1 MNNYQLIKHK
11 LEAFIR
17 KYYLNELVKGA
28 ILFFSIG
35 FLYFL
40 ITVSFEYFFWLNSLG
55 RKILFWLFIGVE
67 VALFGRFILYPLAKL
82 FKLSKGINYEQASK
96 IIGEHFPE
104 VNDKLLNI
112 LQLHKNAKS
121 NDSELLLASIDQK
134 SLELQPIP
142 FQIAVNFKSNLR
154 YVKYAIIPVFIFLA
168 IYISGNSNLFSESY
182 TRVVNYDQAYEP
194 PAPFSFQLNQDQLQV
209 KENESLSLRI
219 FTDGSVIPDN
229 ASIHYDGE
237 TYFLKKVNPGV
248 FEYTFDRVS
257 KNTEFYFSS
266 NEVTSKPYQLQV
278 INVPTLVNFE
288 MQLDYPAYVGKQDE
302 VLKGTGNATIPEGT
316 KVSWNLTAKATNQI
330 QLNLPDTLENFHRS
344 EDQFSLQQQI
354 FRNTSYQI
362 STSNEQLKNYEQL
375 SYQLKV
381 VRDEFPELDVEM
393 KRDSLDRQVM
403 YFYGKVADDYGL
415 TGLQLVYFASE
426 NPKETKKVNF
436 SLSTSTFDDFVY
448 AFPGDLQLDR
458 GKAYE
463 FYFQVFDNDQVNG
476 KKRTKSETFSFR
488 KFTEDEETQEQL
500 NNQEETIK
508 DMDNS
513 LQKMKERNKELQEL
527 DQLQKEKKQLNY
539 NDRKK
544 LESYIERQQQQEKMM
559 KEYSKQMKDNLEQF
573 QQEKSDQLKEQLQER
588 LEKNEER
595 IEQNEELLK
604 ELEKYQDKINKEEL
618 NQKIEKLSK
627 QNQNEQKSLEQL
639 LELTKRYYV
648 QKKAEQISKEI
659 DELGKK
665 QEQLAENDSLNSAE
679 EQEKMNK
686 AFEELQK
693 QMDELEK
700 ENNKL
705 KNPLKTHRDEIEEAS
720 IKNDQKEA
728 SEELKGSEE
737 KESENS
743 EQKSGSE
750 EENNE
755 SGDEPSDKEN
765 SENSEQSQEEQNSQ
779 KQKSSPSQKAKQKQ
793 KSAGQKMQQ
802 MGQQMMNMMMQGSS
816 EQNQE
821 DAEMLRQILDN
832 LITFSFQQEDLM
844 EDFNSIEENSPQY
857 PKKLRYQYVLKENFQ
872 HVDDSLY
879 ALALRNP
886 MIGDQITSQLT
897 DIEFNIDKSLERL
910 SENQIRTGVASQQY
924 VFKGANDLANM
935 LNESLQQM
943 QAMSMGSGQGQG
955 KGQPSPGQGQGQGRG
970 FQLQDIIQKQGELGE
985 QIGQGKGKK
994 QGESG
999 SPGEGQQ
1006 GQSGQGQQS
1015 GQGGQSGSQGE
1026 NGRNGDGGQSGN
1038 NGKDGNGNQQGK
1050 NGQKSA
1056 EQLSGEIYEIYQR
1069 QQELRNQLE
1078 NMIRKEGLDE
1088 KAKNLARQMKQ
1099 VEDELLRGGVTERTE
1114 SQMKNIQHQL
1124 LKLEE
1129 ASLQQG
1135 QDNKRESETNRKTY
1149 QNPTQLQLDKA
1160 KEYFNTTEILNRQS
1174 LPLQQNFKI
1183 KVQEYFKAND

>member
-426 NPKETKKVNF
+426 NPKETKKVN
-436 SLSTSTFDDFVY
+436 LPVSTSTFDDFVY

-463 FYFQVFDNDQVNG
+463 FYFQVFDNGHVSDSG
-476 KKRTKSETFSFR
+476 F
-488 KFTEDEETQEQL
+488 QELWVPNPDYTRISMDSTIANLIAKNNL
-500 NNQEETIK
+500 NNIAEQQRME
-508 DMDNS
+508 
-513 LQKMKERNKELQEL
+513 
-527 DQLQKEKKQLNY
+527 
-539 NDRKK
+539 
-544 LESYIERQQQQEKMM
+544 YIEQITNIDHLTQMVPIINDEKCQACH
-559 KEYSKQMKDNLEQF
+559 KPPDQDSPLYESQKDKWKVRSVVKVSTSMKDIQ
-573 QQEKSDQLKEQLQER
+573 
-588 LEKNEER
+588 
-595 IEQNEELLK
+595 
-604 ELEKYQDKINKEEL
+604 
-618 NQKIEKLSK
+618 
-627 QNQNEQKSLEQL
+627 
-639 LELTKRYYV
+639 
-648 QKKAEQISKEI
+648 
-659 DELGKK
+659 
-665 QEQLAENDSLNSAE
+665 
-679 EQEKMNK
+679 
-686 AFEELQK
+686 
-693 QMDELEK
+693 
-700 ENNKL
+700 
-705 KNPLKTHRDEIEEAS
+705 DEIQKNTQAS
-720 IKNDQKEA
+720 IIVG
-728 SEELKGSEE
+728 LVTIILVTLL
-737 KESENS
+737 
-743 EQKSGSE
+743 
-750 EENNE
+750 
-755 SGDEPSDKEN
+755 
-765 SENSEQSQEEQNSQ
+765 
-779 KQKSSPSQKAKQKQ
+779 
-793 KSAGQKMQQ
+793 
-802 MGQQMMNMMMQGSS
+802 
-816 EQNQE
+816 
-821 DAEMLRQILDN
+821 LRV
-832 LITFSFQQEDLM
+832 FM
-844 EDFNSIEENSPQY
+844 RGP
-857 PKKLRYQYVLKENFQ
+857 VLK
-872 HVDDSLY
+872 
-879 ALALRNP
+879 P
-886 MIGDQITSQLT
+886 
-897 DIEFNIDKSLERL
+897 LE
-910 SENQIRTGVASQQY
+910 
-924 VFKGANDLANM
+924 
-935 LNESLQQM
+935 
-943 QAMSMGSGQGQG
+943 
-955 KGQPSPGQGQGQGRG
+955 
-970 FQLQDIIQKQGELGE
+970 
-985 QIGQGKGKK
+985 
-994 QGESG
+994 
-999 SPGEGQQ
+999 
-1006 GQSGQGQQS
+1006 
-1015 GQGGQSGSQGE
+1015 
-1026 NGRNGDGGQSGN
+1026 
-1038 NGKDGNGNQQGK
+1038 
-1050 NGQKSA
+1050 
-1056 EQLSGEIYEIYQR
+1056 
-1069 QQELRNQLE
+1069 
-1078 NMIRKEGLDE
+1078 
-1088 KAKNLARQMKQ
+1088 
-1099 VEDELLRGGVTERTE
+1099 
-1114 SQMKNIQHQL
+1114 
-1124 LKLEE
+1124 
-1129 ASLQQG
+1129 
-1135 QDNKRESETNRKTY
+1135 
-1149 QNPTQLQLDKA
+1149 
-1160 KEYFNTTEILNRQS
+1160 
-1174 LPLQQNFKI
+1174 
-1183 KVQEYFKAND
+1183 

>member
-17 KYYLNELVKGA
+17 KYYLNELLKGTL
-28 ILFFSIG
+28 LFFAIG

-40 ITVSFEYFFWLNSLG
+40 ITVSFEYFFWLNSFG
-55 RKILFWLFIGVE
+55 RKILFWLFVGVE
-67 VALFGRFILYPLAKL
+67 VALFARFILYPLAKL
-82 FKLSKGINYEQASK
+82 FKLSKGIDYEQASR

-112 LQLHKNAKS
+112 LQLHKNAKTT
-121 NDSELLLASIDQK
+121 DSELLLASIDQK
-134 SLELQPIP
+134 SLELKPVP
-142 FQIAVNFKSNLR
+142 FQIAVNFKSNLK
-154 YVKYAIIPVFIFLA
+154 YVKYAIIPVLIFLA
-168 IYISGNSNLFSESY
+168 IYISGNSSLFSESY

-194 PAPFSFQLNQDQLQV
+194 PAPFSFQLNQNQLQV
-209 KENESLSLRI
+209 KENESFTLRI
-219 FTDGSVIPDN
+219 QTNGSIMPED
-229 ASIHYDGE
+229 ASIHYNGE
-237 TYFLKKVNPGV
+237 TYFLKKVTPGV

-257 KNTEFYFSS
+257 KNTEFYLSS
-266 NEVTSKPYQLQV
+266 NEVTSRPYQLEV

-288 MQLDYPAYVGKQDE
+288 MQLDYPSYVGKKDE
-302 VLKGTGNATIPEGT
+302 RIKGTGNATIPEGT
-316 KVSWNLTAKATNQI
+316 KVSWNLTAKSTNQI
-330 QLNLPDTLENFHRS
+330 QLNLPDTIETFQQSESNFTIQ
-344 EDQFSLQQQI
+344 EQI
-354 FRNTSYQI
+354 FRNTAYQI
-362 STSNEQLKNYEQL
+362 STSNEQLKDYERL

-381 VRDEFPELDVEM
+381 VRDEYPELAIEM
-393 KRDSLDRQVM
+393 KRDSLDHQLM

-415 TGLQLVYFASE
+415 TNLQLVYFPSE
-426 NPKETKKVNF
+426 DPSNIKKINLKV
-436 SLSTSTFDDFVY
+436 SASTFDDFVY
-448 AFPGDLQLDR
+448 TFPNNLELER

-476 KKRTKSETFSFR
+476 NKRTKSETFSYR
-488 KFTEDEETQEQL
+488 KFTEDEESQEQL
-500 NNQEETIK
+500 NNQEKTIK
-508 DMDNS
+508 DMDSS
-513 LQKMKERNKELQEL
+513 LEKMKEANKELQEL

-544 LESYIERQQQQEKMM
+544 LENYIQRQQQQEELM
-559 KEYSKQMKDNLEQF
+559 KEYSKQMKENLEKF
-573 QQEKSDQLKEQLQER
+573 QPEKEDDFKEQLKER

-618 NQKIEKLSK
+618 NEKIEKLSK

-648 QKKAEQISKEI
+648 QKKAEQVAKEMN
-659 DELGKK
+659 ELGKE
-665 QEQLAENDSLNSAE
+665 QEKLAKNDSLNSVE

-686 AFEELQK
+686 AFDELQK
-693 QMDELEK
+693 QMDDLDK
-700 ENNKL
+700 ENQD
-705 KNPLKTHRDEIEEAS
+705 LKTPMDLARDNQKENS
-720 IKNDQKEA
+720 VKKDQQEA
-728 SEELKGSEE
+728 SEELTKSEDQDPKESSEE
-737 KESENS
+737 NDQGEQENS
-743 EQKSGSE
+743 DQNQEKQDAQ
-750 EENNE
+750 NE
-755 SGDEPSDKEN
+755 P
-765 SENSEQSQEEQNSQ
+765 QE
-779 KQKSSPSQKAKQKQ
+779 SSPSQNAKQKQ
-793 KSAGQKMQQ
+793 KSAGEKMQE
-802 MGQQMMNMMMQGSS
+802 MGQQMMSMMMQGSA
-816 EQNQE
+816 EQNKE

-844 EDFNSIEENSPQY
+844 QDFKSIEENSPQY
-857 PKKLRYQYVLKENFQ
+857 AKKLRHQYVLKENFK

-910 SENQIRTGVASQQY
+910 SENQARTGVASQQY

-943 QAMSMGSGQGQG
+943 QAMAMGSGQGQG
-955 KGQPSPGQGQGQGRG
+955 KGQPSPGQGQGEGRG

-994 QGESG
+994 EGESG
-999 SPGEGQQ
+999 SPGSGKSGESGEGQKS
-1006 GQSGQGQQS
+1006 GKGNQSGKPGEQGEKGES
-1015 GQGGQSGSQGE
+1015 GKGGQNGGE
-1026 NGRNGDGGQSGN
+1026 
-1038 NGKDGNGNQQGK
+1038 GNGSQQGK
-1050 NGQKSA
+1050 KGTKSS
-1056 EQLSGEIYEIYQR
+1056 EQLSGEIYEIYKR

-1078 NMIRKEGLDE
+1078 DMIRKEGLDE
-1088 KAKNLARQMKQ
+1088 KAKNLARQMKK
-1099 VEDELLRGGVTERTE
+1099 VEDELLRSGVTERTE

-1135 QDNKRESETNRKTY
+1135 QDNKRESETNRKNY
-1149 QNPTQLQLDKA
+1149 QNPTQHQLDKA

-1174 LPLQQNFKI
+1174 LPLQQNYKI
-1183 KVQEYFKAND
+1183 KVQEYFKSND

>member
-1 MNNYQLIKHK
+1 
-11 LEAFIR
+11 
-17 KYYLNELVKGA
+17 
-28 ILFFSIG
+28 
-35 FLYFL
+35 
-40 ITVSFEYFFWLNSLG
+40 
-55 RKILFWLFIGVE
+55 
-67 VALFGRFILYPLAKL
+67 
-82 FKLSKGINYEQASK
+82 
-96 IIGEHFPE
+96 
-104 VNDKLLNI
+104 
-112 LQLHKNAKS
+112 
-121 NDSELLLASIDQK
+121 
-134 SLELQPIP
+134 
-142 FQIAVNFKSNLR
+142 
-154 YVKYAIIPVFIFLA
+154 
-168 IYISGNSNLFSESY
+168 
-182 TRVVNYDQAYEP
+182 
-194 PAPFSFQLNQDQLQV
+194 
-209 KENESLSLRI
+209 
-219 FTDGSVIPDN
+219 
-229 ASIHYDGE
+229 
-237 TYFLKKVNPGV
+237 
-248 FEYTFDRVS
+248 
-257 KNTEFYFSS
+257 
-266 NEVTSKPYQLQV
+266 
-278 INVPTLVNFE
+278 
-288 MQLDYPAYVGKQDE
+288 
-302 VLKGTGNATIPEGT
+302 
-316 KVSWNLTAKATNQI
+316 
-330 QLNLPDTLENFHRS
+330 
-344 EDQFSLQQQI
+344 
-354 FRNTSYQI
+354 
-362 STSNEQLKNYEQL
+362 
-375 SYQLKV
+375 
-381 VRDEFPELDVEM
+381 
-393 KRDSLDRQVM
+393 
-403 YFYGKVADDYGL
+403 
-415 TGLQLVYFASE
+415 
-426 NPKETKKVNF
+426 
-436 SLSTSTFDDFVY
+436 
-448 AFPGDLQLDR
+448 
-458 GKAYE
+458 
-463 FYFQVFDNDQVNG
+463 
-476 KKRTKSETFSFR
+476 
-488 KFTEDEETQEQL
+488 
-500 NNQEETIK
+500 
-508 DMDNS
+508 
-513 LQKMKERNKELQEL
+513 
-527 DQLQKEKKQLNY
+527 
-539 NDRKK
+539 
-544 LESYIERQQQQEKMM
+544 
-559 KEYSKQMKDNLEQF
+559 
-573 QQEKSDQLKEQLQER
+573 
-588 LEKNEER
+588 
-595 IEQNEELLK
+595 
-604 ELEKYQDKINKEEL
+604 
-618 NQKIEKLSK
+618 
-627 QNQNEQKSLEQL
+627 
-639 LELTKRYYV
+639 
-648 QKKAEQISKEI
+648 
-659 DELGKK
+659 
-665 QEQLAENDSLNSAE
+665 
-679 EQEKMNK
+679 MNK

-693 QMDELEK
+693 QMDELEE

-728 SEELKGSEE
+728 SEELKDSEE

-816 EQNQE
+816 QQNQE

-844 EDFNSIEENSPQY
+844 EDFNAIEENSPQY
-857 PKKLRYQYVLKENFQ
+857 AKKLRYQYVLKENFQ

-955 KGQPSPGQGQGQGRG
+955 KGQPNPGQGQGRG

-999 SPGEGQQ
+999 SPGKGKQ
-1006 GQSGQGQQS
+1006 GQSGQGEQS

-1038 NGKDGNGNQQGK
+1038 NGKDGNGNQQGE

-1078 NMIRKEGLDE
+1078 DMIRKEGLDE

>member
-17 KYYLNELVKGA
+17 KYYLNELLKGT
-28 ILFFSIG
+28 ILFFAIG

-55 RKILFWLFIGVE
+55 RKILFWLFVGVE
-67 VALFGRFILYPLAKL
+67 VALFTRFILYPLAKL
-82 FKLSKGINYEQASK
+82 FKLSKGIDYEQASR

-121 NDSELLLASIDQK
+121 TESELLLASIDQK
-134 SLELQPIP
+134 SVELKPVP
-142 FQIAVNFKSNLR
+142 FQIAVNFKSNLK
-154 YVKYAIIPVFIFLA
+154 YVKYAIIPVLIFLA
-168 IYISGNSNLFSESY
+168 IYISGNSSLFSESY
-182 TRVVNYDQAYEP
+182 TRVVNYNQAYEP
-194 PAPFSFQLNQDQLQV
+194 PAPFSFQLNQNQLQV
-209 KENESLSLRI
+209 KENESLILRI
-219 FTDGSVIPDN
+219 HTNGSVIPED
-229 ASIHYDGE
+229 ASIHYNGE
-237 TYFLKKVNPGV
+237 TYFLKNVNPGV

-257 KNTEFYFSS
+257 KNTEFYLSS
-266 NEVTSKPYQLQV
+266 NEVTSRPYQVEV

-288 MQLDYPAYVGKQDE
+288 MQLDYPSYVGKQDE
-302 VLKGTGNATIPEGT
+302 SVKGTGNATIPEGT
-316 KVSWNLTAKATNQI
+316 KVSWNLTAKSTNQI
-330 QLNLPDTLENFHRS
+330 QLNLPDTTESFQQLENN
-344 EDQFSLQQQI
+344 FSIQQQI

-362 STSNEQLKNYEQL
+362 STSNQQLKDYERL

-381 VRDEFPELDVEM
+381 VRDEYPELDVEM
-393 KRDSLDRQVM
+393 KRDSLDNQLM

-415 TGLQLVYFASE
+415 TNLQLVYFPSE
-426 NPKETKKVNF
+426 NPEQTQKINLKV
-436 SLSTSTFDDFVY
+436 SASTFDDFVY
-448 AFPGDLQLDR
+448 TFPNNLKLER

-476 KKRTKSETFSFR
+476 NKRTKSETFSYR

-500 NNQEETIK
+500 NNQEKTIK
-508 DMDNS
+508 DMDSS
-513 LQKMKERNKELQEL
+513 LEKMKEGNKELQEL
-527 DQLQKEKKQLNY
+527 DQLQKEKNKLNY

-544 LESYIERQQQQEKMM
+544 LENYIQRQQQQEKLM
-559 KEYSKQMKDNLEQF
+559 KEYSKQMKENLEEF
-573 QQEKSDQLKEQLQER
+573 QPEKKDDFKEQLQER

-618 NQKIEKLSK
+618 NEKIEKLSK

-648 QKKAEQISKEI
+648 QKKAEQVAKEMN
-659 DELGKK
+659 ELGKE
-665 QEQLAENDSLNSAE
+665 QEKLAENDSINSAE
-679 EQEKMNK
+679 EQEKMNQ

-693 QMDELEK
+693 QMDDLDK
-700 ENNKL
+700 ENQDL
-705 KNPLKTHRDEIEEAS
+705 KKPMDLPRDG
-720 IKNDQKEA
+720 QKEDSVKKDQQKA
-728 SEELKGSEE
+728 SEELNKSEE
-737 KESENS
+737 QEQKESSENKEGEEQENS
-743 EQKSGSE
+743 EQNQEKQ
-750 EENNE
+750 
-755 SGDEPSDKEN
+755 
-765 SENSEQSQEEQNSQ
+765 EQQNQQQ
-779 KQKSSPSQKAKQKQ
+779 KPSSPSQKAKQKQ
-793 KSAGQKMQQ
+793 KSAGEKMQE
-802 MGQQMMNMMMQGSS
+802 MGQQMMNMMMQGSA

-844 EDFNSIEENSPQY
+844 EDFKAIEENSPQY
-857 PKKLRYQYVLKENFQ
+857 AKKLRYQYVLKENFK

-910 SENQIRTGVASQQY
+910 SENQVRTGVASQQY

-943 QAMSMGSGQGQG
+943 QAMAMGSGQGQG
-955 KGQPSPGQGQGQGRG
+955 EGQPSPGQGQGEGRG

-994 QGESG
+994 EGESG
-999 SPGEGQQ
+999 SPGSGKN

-1015 GQGGQSGSQGE
+1015 GQGNQSGKSGQQGE
-1026 NGRNGDGGQSGN
+1026 KGEGGQ
-1038 NGKDGNGNQQGK
+1038 NGGEGNGGQQGK
-1050 NGQKSA
+1050 QGNKSS
-1056 EQLSGEIYEIYQR
+1056 EQLSGEIYEIYKR

-1078 NMIRKEGLDE
+1078 DMIRKEGLDE
-1088 KAKNLARQMKQ
+1088 KAKNLARQMKR
-1099 VEDELLRGGVTERTE
+1099 VEDELLRSGVTERTE

-1135 QDNKRESETNRKTY
+1135 QDNKRESETNRKSY
-1149 QNPTQLQLDKA
+1149 QNPTKLQLDKA

-1183 KVQEYFKAND
+1183 KVQEYFKSND